1 MVFNLIDILPAL
13 PELLLAALALVLV
26 LVAAFGG
33 EGQGILGGSPASR
46 LAVFCWHWRLSGLVR
61 QMTKRRLEVCTGQTA
76 LLII

>member
-33 EGQGILGGSPASR
+33 EGQKYSARHSHLALRYFAGISADL
-46 LAVFCWHWRLSGLVR
+46 VWHG
-61 QMTKRRLEVCTGQTA
+61 E
-76 LLII
+76 